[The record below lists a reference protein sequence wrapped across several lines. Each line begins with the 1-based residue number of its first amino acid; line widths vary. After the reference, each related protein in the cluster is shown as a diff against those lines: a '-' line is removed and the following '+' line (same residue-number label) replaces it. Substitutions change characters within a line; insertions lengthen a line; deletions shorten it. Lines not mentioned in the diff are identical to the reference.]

1 MIENFSNRPEGDS
14 FEAVVP
20 LLVSQSVIEQLFRW
34 RYSLLSY
41 AFLIS
46 KNRVACPENFEI
58 KGLENAISSVL
69 RRTFSVNLNTQ
80 ENAVVSCLFYPSV
93 VLTGKVH
100 CLRRKTASDVFRI
113 ME

>member
-20 LLVSQSVIEQLFRW
+20 LLVSQSVIELLFRW
-34 RYSLLSY
+34 RYILLSY

-46 KNRVACPENFEI
+46 KNQVASPENFKI
-58 KGLENAISSVL
+58 QDLENVISSVL

-80 ENAVVSCLFYPSV
+80 ENAVVSCLFYPSL

-100 CLRRKTASDVFRI
+100 CLRGKTACDVVRI